1 MAEVVVVGAGLG
13 GLAVAARL
21 AKLGHRVTV
30 CERTAVA
37 GGAIRTIEA
46 DGFRWDAGPSSTTL
60 PAVLRDLFRKSGRP
74 IERYLDLTMRPV
86 ARRHVFPD
94 DTSVDLPTGSRAR
107 QTEAVE
113 SSLGRGTGASWTAY
127 VDAQADTWDRLRQH
141 VLEPADGAAALAD
154 KTLARRLRAKTS
166 LATLH
171 RKAFKDARLRLMAEL
186 PFVLA
191 GSQPRDVPS
200 FAAVEAYVERTFGVW
215 TVAGGLGQLTRAL
228 LVRLDERGVGVRVDT
243 EVTALSTGNGRV
255 TGVQTAAGDH
265 LAADVVVT
273 DIDPRRVFGGLLS
286 RDPELPSLPGRQVF
300 ESATPAIPVGVTH
313 LGLEGELPRLPGSP
327 GQPGQPGPT
336 GPPGLPEEVV
346 LYGEPLL
353 VVNTQGLAPRGKHAW
368 TVLRRG
374 SAREDVLSTLARR
387 GIDLR
392 KNVVTRLDRT
402 PVDLFNETNG
412 SSYGLAWAG
421 WRAHVQ
427 RAAQTH
433 PLPGLYLLGAS
444 MHPGASIPYVGWG
457 AAHVAARIGK
467 ASVRGGP

>member
-21 AKLGHRVTV
+21 AKLGHRVAV
-30 CERTAVA
+30 CERADTA
-37 GGAIRTIEA
+37 GGAIRSVEA
-46 DGFRWDAGPSSTTL
+46 DGFRWDSGPASTTL

-94 DTSVDLPTGSRAR
+94 DSVVDLPTGSRAQ
-107 QTEAVE
+107 QTEVVE
-113 SSLGRGTGASWTAY
+113 AALGRGTGASWTTY
-127 VDAQADTWDRLRQH
+127 VDAQAETWERLRQR

-154 KTLARRLRAKTS
+154 RALARQLKARTS
-166 LATLH
+166 LASLH
-171 RKAFKDARLRLMAEL
+171 RKAFKDSRLRLMAEH

-191 GSQPRDVPS
+191 GSSPHDVPA

-215 TVAGGLGQLTRAL
+215 SLDGGLAQLTQAL
-228 LVRLDERGVGVRVDT
+228 LTRLDERGVRVNLGT
-243 EVTALSTGNGRV
+243 EVTALSTSHGRV
-255 TGVQTAAGDH
+255 TGVVTETGDR
-265 LAADVVVT
+265 LAAEVVVT
-273 DIDPRRVFGGLLS
+273 DIDPRRVFGDLLGG
-286 RDPELPSLPGRQVF
+286 DPRLPGHQVF
-300 ESATPAIPVGVTH
+300 GSATPAIPVAVTH
-313 LGLEGELPRLPGSP
+313 LGLEGELPELPA
-327 GQPGQPGPT
+327 
-336 GPPGLPEEVV
+336 EVV
-346 LYGEPLL
+346 LHGEQLL
-353 VVNTQGLAPRGKHAW
+353 VVTTSGFAPEGRQAW

-374 SAREDVLSTLARR
+374 SAREDVLVTLDRR
-387 GIDLR
+387 GIDIR

-402 PVDLFNETNG
+402 PVDLTNETNG

-444 MHPGASIPYVGWG
+444 MHPGSSIPYVGWG

-467 ASVRGGP
+467 ARAAAG